1 MSNSQ
6 KRARSRRRLAAI
18 SFLSNISLDGT
29 FRDTKFGQVHKDPK
43 EARPEKSEEKILN
56 PVQCETVDVD
66 SDVFSF
72 YDNIQNR
79 ESLKKTL
86 NSAVQPSGFG
96 VKINNLG
103 RSPDHHSVSSDSEST
118 VTPAKGP
125 LIAAHSFRDR

>member
-29 FRDTKFGQVHKDPK
+29 FRDTKFGQVHKDPV
-43 EARPEKSEEKILN
+43 RLEKTEEKISN
-56 PVQCETVDVD
+56 PAQRETGEA
-66 SDVFSF
+66 VFSF

-79 ESLKKTL
+79 DSLKKTS
-86 NSAVQPSGFG
+86 NSVAQVSGFG
-96 VKINNLG
+96 VKIKEGLG

-125 LIAAHSFRDR
+125 LIAVHSFRDR